1 VDHQHDAP
9 ANAFEQVF
17 GVGCGYEP
25 REFDPNLIA
34 ALDALGQTFGPLG
47 VALAATT
54 RTEPQALNSAL
65 GAAFAHQRELW
76 SWLDCDR
83 YWAEETADESGW
95 CVVDGNGGGQIARIE
110 HGTDRDAEDSAHALA
125 DHLNRKIILAK
136 VAQATAD
143 LSGPRQQ
150 AGES

>member
-76 SWLDCDR
+76 LWLDCDR
-83 YWAEETADESGW
+83 YQVEEGPDGVLVVDTEESGYPRR
-95 CVVDGNGGGQIARIE
+95 VVAELHLADS
-110 HGTDRDAEDSAHALA
+110 DDAAAALA
-125 DHLNRKIILAK
+125 EHLNRKVILAK

-143 LSGPRQQ
+143 TSGPRQQ
-150 AGES
+150 GGEL